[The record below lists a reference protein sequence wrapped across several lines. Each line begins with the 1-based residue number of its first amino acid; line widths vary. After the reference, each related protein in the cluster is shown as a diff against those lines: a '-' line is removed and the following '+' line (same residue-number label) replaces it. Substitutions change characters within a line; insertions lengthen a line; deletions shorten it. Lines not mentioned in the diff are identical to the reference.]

1 MDGNEKNSVEIK
13 TRRGGGFICAIASW
27 GYLKILLKCYGVD
40 NVVQFVTILKSV
52 AKLYNCLSYNLGS
65 IDD

>member
-1 MDGNEKNSVEIK
+1 MDGNEKNYVEIK

-40 NVVQFVTILKSV
+40 NVVQFVTILKT
-52 AKLYNCLSYNLGS
+52 
-65 IDD
+65 